1 MDTGGIENRL
11 TETHDSLSPKTAR
24 ESMIDIQKENPQSI
38 PFLWQVLDFERTDL
52 PSQWIQPTGR
62 FHTFN
67 N

>member
-38 PFLWQVLDFERTDL
+38 PFL
-52 PSQWIQPTGR
+52 
-62 FHTFN
+62 
-67 N
+67 